1 MAEEM
6 ATSAPA
12 RDAAAQKKYDA
23 AMKVMDQGDF
33 KKAHGSFKKFTE
45 EYPDDAEG
53 WYCRA
58 ECANYAS
65 GMFGAKIKD
74 EEKLEVTE
82 EAFNEYLNKVAE
94 DVKATADQ
102 LKNYF
107 GEAFIKA
114 EQLKEMAT
122 NLIVD
127 SAKVKAAEAEEK
139 PKKARKPKA
148 PKAEDKAEETEAA
161 AEEPKAE

>member
-1 MAEEM
+1 MVV
-6 ATSAPA
+6 
-12 RDAAAQKKYDA
+12 K
-23 AMKVMDQGDF
+23 
-33 KKAHGSFKKFTE
+33 
-45 EYPDDAEG
+45 
-53 WYCRA
+53 
-58 ECANYAS
+58 
-65 GMFGAKIKD
+65 KIKD